1 MEMRELSVSDANGIH
16 FPFLSFVLFLF
27 FFTFFFILLFSKSM
41 TTCEIPPLIPVITKG
56 VVGHEARL
64 GGAP

>member
-1 MEMRELSVSDANGIH
+1 MEMRELSVSNANGVR
-16 FPFLSFVLFLF
+16 FPFLFFVLFFIFLYF
-27 FFTFFFILLFSKSM
+27 FLYFAFSKSM
-41 TTCEIPPLIPVITKG
+41 TTCEIPPLIPLITKG

>member
-1 MEMRELSVSDANGIH
+1 MLVSDDR
-16 FPFLSFVLFLF
+16 FLGAFFLA
-27 FFTFFFILLFSKSM
+27 FSKSM

-56 VVGHEARL
+56 VVGHEARE